1 MFYFCLFHV
10 CAPCLT
16 VILVLIIVGFFF
28 VSFQFGY
35 FFLFSFFPTTTNTT
49 NQLDEYLSDDFLFP
63 MTSRLSYA
71 SSPESDLDLSPE
83 PRPAAAGA
91 QLNASSSSKNGGGL
105 NASGLS
111 SGKSPPTEGRG
122 EGRLIKSSSDPSIA
136 TQDDLGMG
144 TGHASPLMTPPKF
157 LQPLPVNSHLSNG
170 VRYRLVLFHYKNLN
184 QYFTMHFIWFDFE

>member
-1 MFYFCLFHV
+1 MRFNFSFLCLCSV
-10 CAPCLT
+10 CVCRRRCRL
-16 VILVLIIVGFFF
+16 LFRLL
-28 VSFQFGY
+28 QFGN
-35 FFLFSFFPTTTNTT
+35 FIFLLSPPIR
-49 NQLDEYLSDDFLFP
+49 QLDEYLSDDFLFP

-83 PRPAAAGA
+83 PRPAASGA

-105 NASGLS
+105 NSSGLL
-111 SGKSPPTEGRG
+111 SGKSPSAG

-144 TGHASPLMTPPKF
+144 TGHASPPPKF

-170 VRYRLVLFHYKNLN
+170 VRFYPIRFNY
-184 QYFTMHFIWFDFE
+184 

>member
-1 MFYFCLFHV
+1 
-10 CAPCLT
+10 
-16 VILVLIIVGFFF
+16 
-28 VSFQFGY
+28 
-35 FFLFSFFPTTTNTT
+35 
-49 NQLDEYLSDDFLFP
+49 

-83 PRPAAAGA
+83 PRPAATGA

-111 SGKSPPTEGRG
+111 GKSASTG

-144 TGHASPLMTPPKF
+144 TGHASPPPKF

-170 VRYRLVLFHYKNLN
+170 VRYPIRINQN
-184 QYFTMHFIWFDFE
+184 QYF